1 MDPVD
6 QLIRTRLAWKTP
18 KKLPKNYLARYSGP
32 QWWIPALHMSQTGW
46 WRLWSWHQS
55 VCVGIMSSWTI
66 DEWFPI
72 ILSSQEC
79 TTPTLMLKT
88 ATQSSGF
95 STDDD
100 SCSRAPVALWMG
112 VVSQRQWML
121 ENLLDNSPRGNTSL
135 RQLLRCSCKKGC
147 RGQCKCLKAA
157 LQCGRCTHD

>member
-1 MDPVD
+1 MENAKTNYPKIISQD
-6 QLIRTRLAWKTP
+6 TRAHNDGYPL
-18 KKLPKNYLARYSGP
+18 Y
-32 QWWIPALHMSQTGW
+32 MSQTGW
-46 WRLWSWHQS
+46 WRLWSLHQS

-147 RGQCKCLKAA
+147 RGQCKYLKTA